1 MQALQT
7 RLPANFAPK
16 LGLILGSG
24 LSEIANQMTHAV
36 SIAYAD
42 IPGLQTGSVHSHKSL
57 MIAGYLNDKP
67 IICMSGRLHYYE
79 GAAATAIQLL
89 VRLIKRLG
97 ADTVIVTGAVGSL
110 RLEMQPG
117 EVVMLSDHINLQ
129 GCNPLVG
136 VNDEAIGARFPDM
149 QHAYDITY
157 RTLLKKIA
165 ADNHITLHEGI
176 YISVLGPS
184 LETPAEIRAFRLLGA
199 DVIGMSVVPEVIVA
213 RHCGLKVIGL
223 MAVSNFAVGLTEQ
236 PIDHSGIIQY
246 AHKAGSKLSTLIK
259 KLIVEITV

>member
-1 MQALQT
+1 
-7 RLPANFAPK
+7 
-16 LGLILGSG
+16 
-24 LSEIANQMTHAV
+24 
-36 SIAYAD
+36 
-42 IPGLQTGSVHSHKSL
+42 
-57 MIAGYLNDKP
+57 
-67 IICMSGRLHYYE
+67 
-79 GAAATAIQLL
+79 
-89 VRLIKRLG
+89 
-97 ADTVIVTGAVGSL
+97 
-110 RLEMQPG
+110 
-117 EVVMLSDHINLQ
+117 
-129 GCNPLVG
+129 
-136 VNDEAIGARFPDM
+136 M

-157 RTLLKKIA
+157 RTHLKKIA